1 MKTNKTLAILGA
13 FALSLCLTSAAFADD
28 KTTSEPSPE
37 DLKNSKERGLF
48 IEPPVSPSINAIKG
62 APKAA
67 GEKKPVKKELTK
79 KAQPQASTHS
89 TKTQPTA
96 KVEVKTQAETASTTT
111 KTKVAKL
118 KIHRP
123 MIARSKHNGSA
134 VVAKSHVQI
143 VAPTAKKDSGV
154 ETVSFEHDTIIKAW
168 LNKPGEDPKYRDGE
182 KMEINVTAGQDC
194 NIAIFDYDGK
204 GKLTQLFPNE
214 YQTSGSLKSGETIT
228 VGGANSSFEY
238 QVSTGPGERKVSER
252 IFVFAYPTASETP
265 ISIAMN
271 PVKDSP
277 FRSADMTMEQYRRL
291 VNESKVYFSRE
302 VKIVAKADSSVKQVA
317 HNTTAAAP
325 NKVELSFE
333 IEK

>member
-79 KAQPQASTHS
+79 KAQPQASTHT

-96 KVEVKTQAETASTTT
+96 KVEVKTQAKTASTTS

-123 MIARSKHNGSA
+123 MIARTK
-134 VVAKSHVQI
+134 QM
-143 VAPTAKKDSGV
+143 PLLLWR
-154 ETVSFEHDTIIKAW
+154 KAMC
-168 LNKPGEDPKYRDGE
+168 R
-182 KMEINVTAGQDC
+182 
-194 NIAIFDYDGK
+194 
-204 GKLTQLFPNE
+204 
-214 YQTSGSLKSGETIT
+214 
-228 VGGANSSFEY
+228 
-238 QVSTGPGERKVSER
+238 
-252 IFVFAYPTASETP
+252 
-265 ISIAMN
+265 
-271 PVKDSP
+271 
-277 FRSADMTMEQYRRL
+277 
-291 VNESKVYFSRE
+291 
-302 VKIVAKADSSVKQVA
+302 
-317 HNTTAAAP
+317 
-325 NKVELSFE
+325 
-333 IEK
+333 